1 MCGGK
6 SNVRNDEGIA
16 MRRMIV
22 VAILCVISTP
32 AFASCIYDSECPS
45 GSSCVD
51 GDCRQPLSSDE
62 DNANAPSRDRV
73 NGAKYCQYDDDCSE
87 GSRCIK
93 GSGREGVCL
102 GH

>member
-1 MCGGK
+1 
-6 SNVRNDEGIA
+6 

-51 GDCRQPLSSDE
+51 GDCRQPLSSDD
-62 DNANAPSRDRV
+62 DNANVPSRDRV